1 METKETRA
9 KRFKKSDRVKVQV
22 VGRTR
27 ILSEITGIVDQD
39 DKGLFIMNQGFLL
52 YLHQISETNKII
64 KL

>member
-27 ILSEITGIVDQD
+27 ILSEFTGIVNQD
-39 DKGLFIMNQGFLL
+39 DNGLFIMNQGFLL
-52 YLHQISETNKII
+52 YLYKISETNNII
-64 KL
+64 KS